1 MLTGEK
7 VNVPATL
14 LEKYPVLKELAENL
28 GKGQKNIFENQIEN
42 EKKGGDSLKAK
53 THPGNNN

>member
-7 VNVPATL
+7 FNVPAIL

-28 GKGQKNIFENQIEN
+28 GKGQKNIFENQTEN
-42 EKKGGDSLKAK
+42 ETKGGDIVKAK
-53 THPGNNN
+53 TNPGNNN